1 MSQVLPRGDRW
12 AMAGLV
18 LGCVLFGL
26 GSLIIVFVPLGSF
39 AMSFWRLLVGAL
51 AFGLWAWWRR
61 ARRVWIGS

>member
-51 AFGLWAWWRR
+51 AFGLWA
-61 ARRVWIGS
+61 

>member
-39 AMSFWRLLVGAL
+39 AMSF
-51 AFGLWAWWRR
+51 
-61 ARRVWIGS
+61 

>member
-26 GSLIIVFVPLGSF
+26 GSLIIVFVGVLDKKGAKNRCKPY
-39 AMSFWRLLVGAL
+39 AARL
-51 AFGLWAWWRR
+51 
-61 ARRVWIGS
+61 